1 MTENNFRILAIDD
14 HPIVLQGIQTLATDL
29 DNVSCATRT
38 DLRLEDLP
46 DGTDFDLCILDLG
59 LCGKQSGDFIARLR
73 TRMPSCRILV
83 YTMHEEPWI
92 ADELVGLDVEGAVS
106 KNSSLDEL
114 QQAIEHLRCGLS
126 YYDPVFTRLMR
137 PKALNRLTLKE
148 AQVLKHI
155 MNGLSNAEIA
165 QAMSLSINTVKTHRR
180 NIMKKFEVANVTQL
194 VGKISQ

>member
-1 MTENNFRILAIDD
+1 MTENNYHILAIDD
-14 HPIVLQGIQTLATDL
+14 HPIVLQGIQALATEL
-29 DNVSCATRT
+29 HNVSCTTKT
-38 DLRLEDLP
+38 DIRLEDLP
-46 DGTDFDLCILDLG
+46 EDSAFDLCILDLG

-106 KNSSLDEL
+106 KNSPLDEL
-114 QQAIEHLRCGLS
+114 QQAIRHLRCGLS

-148 AQVLKHI
+148 AQVLCPSHEPQHQYRQDPPAENHEEI
-155 MNGLSNAEIA
+155 RGLQRHATGGQNQS
-165 QAMSLSINTVKTHRR
+165 VKSST
-180 NIMKKFEVANVTQL
+180 TSTGQ
-194 VGKISQ
+194 

>member
-46 DGTDFDLCILDLG
+46 DDTDFDLCILDLG

-92 ADELVGLDVEGAVS
+92 ANELVGLDVEGAVS
-106 KNSSLDEL
+106 KNSPLDEL

-126 YYDPVFTRLMR
+126 YYDRTMTPCSR
-137 PKALNRLTLKE
+137 
-148 AQVLKHI
+148 
-155 MNGLSNAEIA
+155 G
-165 QAMSLSINTVKTHRR
+165 
-180 NIMKKFEVANVTQL
+180 
-194 VGKISQ
+194 

>member
-46 DGTDFDLCILDLG
+46 DDTDFDLCILDLG

-92 ADELVGLDVEGAVS
+92 ANELVGLDVEGAVS
-106 KNSSLDEL
+106 KNSPLDEL

-126 YYDPVFTRLMR
+126 YYDPVFTRLIR

-155 MNGLSNAEIA
+155 MNGLSNAQIA

-180 NIMKKFEVANVTQL
+180 RIMKKFEVYNVTQL
-194 VGKISQ
+194 VGKISL

>member
-1 MTENNFRILAIDD
+1 M
-14 HPIVLQGIQTLATDL
+14 
-29 DNVSCATRT
+29 
-38 DLRLEDLP
+38 
-46 DGTDFDLCILDLG
+46 
-59 LCGKQSGDFIARLR
+59 
-73 TRMPSCRILV
+73 
-83 YTMHEEPWI
+83 
-92 ADELVGLDVEGAVS
+92 
-106 KNSSLDEL
+106 
-114 QQAIEHLRCGLS
+114 
-126 YYDPVFTRLMR
+126 FTRLIR

>member
-1 MTENNFRILAIDD
+1 MRKAER
-14 HPIVLQGIQTLATDL
+14 
-29 DNVSCATRT
+29 
-38 DLRLEDLP
+38 RLHCP
-46 DGTDFDLCILDLG
+46 
-59 LCGKQSGDFIARLR
+59 AA
-73 TRMPSCRILV
+73 ILV

-92 ADELVGLDVEGAVS
+92 ANELVGLDVEGAVS
-106 KNSSLDEL
+106 KNSPLDEL

-126 YYDPVFTRLMR
+126 YYDPVFTRLIR

>member
-1 MTENNFRILAIDD
+1 
-14 HPIVLQGIQTLATDL
+14 
-29 DNVSCATRT
+29 
-38 DLRLEDLP
+38 
-46 DGTDFDLCILDLG
+46 
-59 LCGKQSGDFIARLR
+59 
-73 TRMPSCRILV
+73 
-83 YTMHEEPWI
+83 
-92 ADELVGLDVEGAVS
+92 
-106 KNSSLDEL
+106 
-114 QQAIEHLRCGLS
+114 
-126 YYDPVFTRLMR
+126 MR